1 MQTKGDFI
9 DEEVVK
15 KETIF
20 EFIRF
25 ALDDRL
31 TKFSHLDD
39 LDWEELYDFSEKQCI
54 TGVLYPG
61 MVKLSKEKKPSMTI
75 IGNWYARVG
84 VNKELNERINSAVVQ
99 ITRQFE
105 KDGFPNCVLKGQGNA
120 MLYPIPE
127 QRNPGDI
134 DLWPMADRGRIFK
147 YVKKEF
153 PNTEMLYH
161 HLEYPKFKGI
171 MVEVHF
177 FPMFLN
183 NPLYNRRFQK
193 WIKAVAKE
201 QCSNRVELPQ
211 GSFCRPTAKFNVIY
225 QMAHIRHHFFDEGIG
240 FRQIMD
246 YYFLIK
252 NDDVCAM
259 KDELCGLLDAFGLM
273 GFTKAVMYLL
283 KVVFNLDERY
293 LLAHPDEKIGQMLIE
308 EIMMTGNFG
317 QNDSRFGN
325 LKGQSRITRISSLLK
340 KNLRFWRYFP
350 GEVIFAF
357 LFRIGQPFWRLWT
370 NLTYSKS

>member
-1 MQTKGDFI
+1 MRN
-9 DEEVVK
+9 
-15 KETIF
+15 ETIF
-20 EFIRF
+20 AFIRY
-25 ALDDRL
+25 ALDDSQTEFR
-31 TKFSHLDD
+31 HLED
-39 LDWEELYDFSEKQCI
+39 LDWEALYDFSKKHFI

-61 MVKLSKEKKPSMTI
+61 MVKLSKEKKPPKAVM
-75 IGNWYARVG
+75 GNWYARA
-84 VNKELNERINSAVVQ
+84 ELNKDLNEKLDAAVVRV
-99 ITRQFE
+99 TRRFE

-120 MLYPIPE
+120 LMYPQPE
-127 QRNPGDI
+127 LRSPGDI
-134 DLWPMADRGRIFK
+134 DLWPMADRGRIFQ
-147 YVKKEF
+147 YVKKDF
-153 PNTEMLYH
+153 PNTKMLYH
-161 HLEYPKFKGI
+161 HLEYPIFKKI

-193 WIKAVAKE
+193 WVKTEAKE

-211 GSFCRPTAKFNVIY
+211 GSFCRPTLKFNAVY

-252 NDDVCAM
+252 NDDVCEM
-259 KDELCGLLDAFGLM
+259 KDELRELLKAFGLFN
-273 GFTKAVMYLL
+273 FTKAVMYVL
-283 KVVFNLDERY
+283 KVVFHLDERY
-293 LLAHPDEKIGQMLIE
+293 LLANPNEKMGQMLIE
-308 EIMMTGNFG
+308 EIMATGNFG

-325 LKGQSRITRISSLLK
+325 LKEQSRITRLSALLK

-357 LFRIGQPFWRLWT
+357 LFRIGQPFWRCWA
-370 NLTYSKS
+370 NMTYSKS

>member
-1 MQTKGDFI
+1 MKN
-9 DEEVVK
+9 
-15 KETIF
+15 ETIF

-25 ALDDRL
+25 ALDDSQ
-31 TKFSHLDD
+31 TKFCHLDD
-39 LDWEELYDFSEKQCI
+39 LDWEKLYQFSMKHCI
-54 TGVLYPG
+54 TGVLYSG
-61 MVKLSKEKKPSMTI
+61 MERLAKEKKPSMTI
-75 IGNWYARVG
+75 RGNWYARVG
-84 VNKELNERINSAVVQ
+84 IIKELSERFNAAVVQ
-99 ITRQFE
+99 ITHQFE

-120 MLYPIPE
+120 LMYPIPE
-127 QRNPGDI
+127 LRHPGDI

-147 YVKKEF
+147 YVKKDF

-161 HLEYPKFKGI
+161 HLEYPKFKGV

-193 WIKAVAKE
+193 WLKTVAKE
-201 QCSNRVELPQ
+201 QCNNRVELPQ

-240 FRQIMD
+240 LRQIMD

-252 NDDVCAM
+252 DDDVCAM
-259 KDELCGLLDAFGLM
+259 KDELRELLNAFGLM
-273 GFTKAVMYLL
+273 GFTGAVMYVL

-293 LLAHPDEKIGQMLIE
+293 FLANPDEMIGQMLIE
-308 EIMMTGNFG
+308 EIMTTGNFG
-317 QNDSRFGN
+317 QKDSRFGN
-325 LKGQSRITRISSLLK
+325 LKDQSRITRLSALLK
-340 KNLRFWRYFP
+340 KNLRFWWYFP

-357 LFRIGQPFWRLWT
+357 LFRVGQPFWRLWA